1 MAGLFLV
8 KLPNK
13 FNQVCHAAQLE
24 DYFYEPCTLDTRN
37 SINCYRKEKLKKK
50 TYKNNKTINVLFC
63 ICFIKS
69 SSSFE
74 SQLSSLYFIFQK

>member
-1 MAGLFLV
+1 MLIFVVMAGLFLV

-50 TYKNNKTINVLFC
+50 LTRTI
-63 ICFIKS
+63 K
-69 SSSFE
+69 
-74 SQLSSLYFIFQK
+74 Q